1 MFYKPKYCC
10 NCGEEIEKT
19 DRSLLSSGRFCDV
32 CSDDFKP
39 QEWLPRITVLGGVVL
54 ALFGLGSFLQPGEN
68 SLNVAAKQFSE
79 TPPSRVKETKNT
91 KTQVPD
97 NPVVQSPVDLNG
109 RANTE
114 KQLQTSNK
122 SNLQTRNEIVESKV
136 SDLEPTY
143 FCGAATKKGSP
154 CSRRVKGNARCWQ
167 HMGQPAILASE
178 KLLISR

>member
-32 CSDDFKP
+32 CSDAFRP

-54 ALFGLGSFLQPGEN
+54 ALFGLGSFLQPNEN

-79 TPPSRVKETKNT
+79 APTGHIKETKNT
-91 KTQVPD
+91 KIQVSE
-97 NPVVQSPVDLNG
+97 NSAVQSPADLNS
-109 RANTE
+109 RANAE

-122 SNLQTRNEIVESKV
+122 PNLQVRNEIVQSKV
-136 SDLEPTY
+136 SDVEPTY

-154 CSRRVKGNARCWQ
+154 CSRRVKGNTRCWQ
-167 HMGQPAILASE
+167 HTGQPAILASE
-178 KLLISR
+178 KLLTNR